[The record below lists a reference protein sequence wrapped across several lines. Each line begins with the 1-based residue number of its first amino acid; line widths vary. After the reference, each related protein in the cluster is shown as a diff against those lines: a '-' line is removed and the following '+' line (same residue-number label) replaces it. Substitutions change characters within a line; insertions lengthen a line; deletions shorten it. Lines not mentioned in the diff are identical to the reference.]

1 MFFLLILLYPLSPKG
16 CVTFERFQVGCKYRI
31 MGNTESHSSS
41 HGYYGDGQRH
51 LSRKHMSRSLRLSNK
66 QTYCSRRTP
75 SGKPEHR
82 NSETSTRSSSTP
94 SIPQSLA
101 DHGLEPFND
110 SDMLPDFSGPIW
122 VDRVAMNL
130 RPMSFHN
137 HPAQSPAATRNVPS
151 KQPAKETDKPPEDH
165 AQQTQ
170 DGSQE
175 GASFKKKRSKSADMW
190 REDSLEVS
198 LSDLSQ
204 EHLTSTEEIGDT
216 PDEKD
221 FADLQSS
228 PQGLESMDS
237 NRANSLDELYG
248 PKSPACRPTHGRYA
262 KWHKA
267 GAAGRDCED
276 DKLLSPCEDDGAA
289 YGAYTLPCRRSHCLS
304 EGPTNHQGVMQGRRA
319 QTIQVSTDEI

>member
-1 MFFLLILLYPLSPKG
+1 MTSVFSLSAADTEPW
-16 CVTFERFQVGCKYRI
+16 V
-31 MGNTESHSSS
+31 NTESHSGG

-51 LSRKHMSRSLRLSNK
+51 LSRKHMSRSLRLSSK

-137 HPAQSPAATRNVPS
+137 QPAHSPAATA
-151 KQPAKETDKPPEDH
+151 KQATQDDAEPPEDTTLV
-165 AQQTQ
+165 QRTQ
-170 DGSQE
+170 DSSQE
-175 GASFKKKRSKSADMW
+175 ASSFKKKRSKSADMW

-216 PDEKD
+216 PDDCETR
-221 FADLQSS
+221 LQSS
-228 PQGLESMDS
+228 AQELLDS

-262 KWHKA
+262 KWHK
-267 GAAGRDCED
+267 GDGTSREGDED
-276 DKLLSPCEDDGAA
+276 KMISPCEDDGAA

-304 EGPTNHQGVMQGRRA
+304 EGPTNHQGVMHGRRA
-319 QTIQVSTDEI
+319 QTIQVSLNWVAPPTVNLIGHYSNIKHQIHSG